1 MKSFT
6 STEARQNF
14 AAVLEQA
21 RRDGAVHIQRRD
33 GQAFILTPVSPKR
46 SPLDVQGVT
55 LSPPITREEIVE
67 IIREGR
73 ERYG

>member
-1 MKSFT
+1 MKGYS

-33 GQAFILTPVSPKR
+33 GQAFILTPAPRKL
-46 SPLDVQGVT
+46 SPLDVEGVKLAT
-55 LSPPITREEIVE
+55 PITRDEIIE
-67 IIREGR
+67 IIRESR